1 MYPNIYIYIYIY
13 IYIFDKCAIN
23 NTAIL
28 HEWKESKDA
37 DRMMKQSKYECQN

>member
-1 MYPNIYIYIYIY
+1 MEIFNCHVSKYIYIY

-28 HEWKESKDA
+28 HDGKNQK
-37 DRMMKQSKYECQN
+37 MQIG